1 MFSFTVYDLLK
12 SLIIAFLYVGV
23 FRVQAKIDPQNYFGF
38 GELLYGL
45 RVSIKPLAFL
55 IKALIIFVFSI
66 FSFIIVK
73 NDILVMLGIGVGS
86 FLLVWPGILYN
97 NVLDYKLRKRRKLVI
112 TVYVIFIILS
122 VVISW
127 FGIIVSVFIKPLTIE
142 YVKSFNNA
150 SHLYTLLMDGFLF
163 SIFYYI
169 GFRVLNIL
177 NKDIKTK

>member
-1 MFSFTVYDLLK
+1 MISFTVCDLLK
-12 SLIIAFLYVGV
+12 SLIIAFLYVGI

-38 GELLYGL
+38 GDLLYGL

-55 IKALIIFVFSI
+55 IKALVVFVFSI
-66 FSFIIVK
+66 VSFIIVK

-97 NVLDYKLRKRRKLVI
+97 NVLDYNLRKRRKLVI

-127 FGIIVSVFIKPLTIE
+127 FGIILSVFIKPLTIE

-150 SHLYTLLMDGFLF
+150 SHIYTLLMDSFF
-163 SIFYYI
+163 IFILCKIYFYM
-169 GFRVLNIL
+169 LNIL
-177 NKDIKTK
+177 NKDVSTK